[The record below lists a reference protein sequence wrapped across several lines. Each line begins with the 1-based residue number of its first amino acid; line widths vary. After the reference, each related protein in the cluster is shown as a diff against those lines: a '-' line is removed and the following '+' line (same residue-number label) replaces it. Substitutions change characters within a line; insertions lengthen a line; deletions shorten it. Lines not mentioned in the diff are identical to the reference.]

1 MTVQDLPVYTQE
13 DIHLLAQTPL
23 FSDLPSA
30 ELEFLARSLRT
41 SQFHA
46 GELVMRE
53 GEPGDFFYILRQG
66 QVEVIKA
73 LSTPEQ
79 SLLAVRGAG
88 EFVGELSL
96 LNRGGLRTAS
106 VRALTPLLAWEM
118 SCDDF
123 DALLIRQPALAVKMA
138 RVLSDRLTAAHEVAI
153 HDLTEKN
160 RQLAQAYEELKAA
173 QAQIIEKEK
182 LEREL
187 QLAHQIQMAILPAAL
202 PQAAGFDFG
211 ACLLPARSVGGDFYD
226 VLRLDEHRLGIMV
239 GDVTDKGVP
248 AAIFMAQVH
257 AFLMA
262 EAEHSLSPGDVLRKV
277 NAHLMAMTDSG
288 LFVTVLYGVLDCRD
302 GQFSYARAGHELPLL
317 AEQGKYLVF
326 KPLSPGQPL
335 GLFDEPLLDEQRLTL
350 EPGQCLLLYTDGVN
364 DERSPAGDIFGM
376 PRLLAALESST
387 AFTAQGLVDHLLG
400 AVLAHLDG
408 APQDDD
414 ITLLAVQAA

>member
-1 MTVQDLPVYTQE
+1 MIAQNSPSFSEE
-13 DIHLLAQTPL
+13 DIYLLSQTPL
-23 FSDLPSA
+23 FAELPPV
-30 ELEFLARSLRT
+30 ELEFLARNLRGC
-41 SQFHA
+41 QFRA

-53 GEPGDFFYILRQG
+53 AEQGDFFYILRKG

-73 LSTPEQ
+73 LGSPQE

-96 LNRGGLRTAS
+96 LNRAGLRTAS
-106 VRALTPLLAWEM
+106 VRARTPLLAWEM
-118 SCDDF
+118 TCQDF
-123 DALLIRQPALAVKMA
+123 DALLDRQPRLAVKMV

-153 HDLTEKN
+153 QDLTEKN
-160 RQLAQAYEELKAA
+160 RQLAQAYDELKAA
-173 QAQIIEKEK
+173 QAQIIEKER

-202 PQAAGFDFG
+202 PQAVGFDFG

-257 AFLMA
+257 AFLVA
-262 EAEHSLSPGDVLRKV
+262 EAEHCLSPGEVLREV
-277 NAHLMAMTDSG
+277 NHHLMAMTDSG

-302 GQFSYARAGHELPLL
+302 GQFRYARAGHELPLL
-317 AEQGKYLVF
+317 VGQGECMVF

-335 GLFDEPLLDEQRLTL
+335 GLFDEPLLDEQALGL
-350 EPGQCLLLYTDGVN
+350 APGQCLLLYTDGIN
-364 DERSPAGDIFGM
+364 DERNPAGEVYGM
-376 PRLLAALESST
+376 PRLQSALKAAASP
-387 AFTAQGLVDHLLG
+387 TAQALVDYVLD
-400 AVLAHLDG
+400 AVLTHLDG

-414 ITLLAVQAA
+414 ITLLAIQAA